1 MKLKSIALSVGFL
14 VAMFSC
20 SMEDGIAPNM
30 GGKTDGV
37 SEDVYAALQFNIST
51 GTDLNTKATT
61 GVTGPTEDSD
71 YSEMENDTEM
81 AVNECFVF
89 VANGDNIIGRRH
101 YENADITRSTSG
113 YKNEYTLDKHILVK
127 VSNEKPV
134 LTVFVVGMKSDNDDT
149 FANGLF
155 LSATSLKA
163 LKQSTVGKNNADQGN
178 SLSDFIKVGEG
189 TIKHYDQDQANGY
202 QTSDKT
208 TDFECNEGGS
218 VQCGL
223 TNITLSLRAAAI
235 ELMSF
240 KVVTASGTTLADLGT
255 TEDISATQI
264 RAIVKDVIIDPQVVN
279 TVLYPTDEK
288 NELAVSDKVF
298 ANTVGGNTSFMVAYN
313 NKIAGAKDDAAKR
326 EIESS
331 SHPLNHRF
339 YTYQNANAT
348 DRKTKVTIKY
358 EIGDIPGEC
367 TFYVKT
373 GGTADTDAKVL
384 AGNLYQLHV
393 TITNAVATVKVVTRD
408 WKYNKVEQ
416 GMEEAMK

>member
-30 GGKTDGV
+30 GGKADGV
-37 SEDVYAALQFNIST
+37 SEDVYAALQFNFST
-51 GTDLNTKATT
+51 GTGLNTKATT
-61 GVTGPTEDSD
+61 GVTGPTADSD
-71 YSEMENDTEM
+71 YSEMESDTEM

-101 YENADITRSTSG
+101 YGTADITRLASG
-113 YKNEYTLDKHILVK
+113 YKYTLDKHILVK

-134 LTVFVVGMKSDNDDT
+134 LTVFAVGMKSDDGNT
-149 FANGLF
+149 FANGLY

-178 SLSDFIKVGEG
+178 SLSDFIKVGES
-189 TIKHYDQDQANGY
+189 TIKPYDQDQANGY

-223 TNITLSLRAAAI
+223 ANITLSLRTSAI
-235 ELMSF
+235 ELKSF

-255 TEDISATQI
+255 TEGIPATQI

-279 TVLYPTDEK
+279 TVLYPTDERA
-288 NELAVSDKVF
+288 ELAASDKVF
-298 ANTVGGNTSFMVAYN
+298 ANTVDGNTSFMVVYN
-313 NKIAGAKDDAAKR
+313 NKIADAKDDAAKK

-331 SHPLNHRF
+331 FHPLNHRF

-358 EIGDIPGEC
+358 EIEGIPGEC

-373 GGTADTDAKVL
+373 GETADTDAKVL

-393 TITNAVATVKVVTRD
+393 TITNAVATVKVVTTD

-416 GMEEAMK
+416 GMEEVMK